1 MQGQSFDLLK
11 YIKYPYIDQRFCDGV
26 QTALDAADDWIL
38 NIESVCARS
47 EAHAISES
55 RGDITRLGRFAN
67 NANKTLFEFIDEVDL
82 AMFGWGTSKQREALL
97 SGYLN
102 KEIKFRTA
110 EFSDNFTNSEE
121 R

>member
-1 MQGQSFDLLK
+1 M
-11 YIKYPYIDQRFCDGV
+11 
-26 QTALDAADDWIL
+26 
-38 NIESVCARS
+38 
-47 EAHAISES
+47 
-55 RGDITRLGRFAN
+55 
-67 NANKTLFEFIDEVDL
+67 FEFIDEVDL